1 MVTPCLGTVP
11 MGRALDTMTMAKM
24 SIYNGQGVV
33 ARGCGVEEGFEH
45 EGLVSTQAG
54 LLGAGCMHTG

>member
-11 MGRALDTMTMAKM
+11 KARALDTMTMAKM

-33 ARGCGVEEGFEH
+33 ARGCGVEEGRF
-45 EGLVSTQAG
+45 
-54 LLGAGCMHTG
+54 